1 MARREHRDDA
11 RRAWRAG
18 GRRGAALGV
27 REGRGDGR
35 TLVDE
40 ASMEERQR
48 GLAGFAAKALFRS
61 FRSFRIRIIK
71 YLVRSA
77 VDQI

>member
-1 MARREHRDDA
+1 MVRAAHTYTMPW
-11 RRAWRAG
+11 AWRAG

-71 YLVRSA
+71 YLG
-77 VDQI
+77 QQ